1 MSFRSRTVLLVA
13 VGLALVASR
22 AYAVEV
28 LWTDDFQA
36 YTGPGEY
43 TQVWYDGST
52 DADPGGI
59 WTVGTYSS
67 PYQEPHLPSVQVMR
81 SPVPDPANIPG
92 YGYAINRGDGDQFM
106 HTISISGGPPT
117 VAWASI
123 PAAAQT
129 RMAERGHMRL
139 EFDAYNCVTT
149 EGGWGNDIE
158 LMGYDAPHMGI
169 TNWCFSLHLNR
180 DGTIEYYDGD
190 TGAHPSPPGSYPGWF
205 ELPELSAVYEPNEW
219 QHVTFDIDF
228 RTDRAAVTID
238 DVTVGD
244 LKFQAGDLDKIQTL
258 ALWVPSGGG
267 LWGRA
272 AFDNFRLSIIPEPS
286 SIALLAIG
294 LIGLIGCTWRRRRI
308 CRHNHRAL

>member
-67 PYQEPHLPSVQVMR
+67 PYQEPHLPSVQVMW

-139 EFDAYNCVTT
+139 EFDAYNYVDPDGN
-149 EGGWGNDIE
+149 EGGWGDDIE
-158 LMGYDAPHMGI
+158 IMGYDAPQPGFG
-169 TNWCFSLHLNR
+169 NFCFSLHLNR
-180 DGTIEYYDGD
+180 DGTIEYYDG
-190 TGAHPSPPGSYPGWF
+190 SWS
-205 ELPELSAVYEPNEW
+205 ELPELSAVYEPKQW
-219 QHVTFDIDF
+219 HHVGFDVNF
-228 RTDRAAVTID
+228 KTDRLALTID